1 MDLLQKQ
8 FQKLKRL
15 LDLAFFRVLFFAM
28 LGTILFLAMYN
39 NVKPDKLNIGLFH
52 VADKTVVSPVTV
64 EDKESTERKRQEELD
79 RVQGIYTVK
88 SEYAKNQVDLVSS
101 IFDSA
106 VEVNGDIQ
114 QELKKEQESS
124 ADSEPVPVRTEPST
138 SEKVKMLK
146 EKLTQSVIDDLPE
159 EVFTGLVSVNNG
171 QLSIA
176 KDLTVTAINNVM
188 EQTIPADEVENAK
201 KKVEEELNF
210 SSLDPALKRASILL
224 GRFAVIQ
231 NEFFDPQATEEA
243 RRKTAESVEPVKIL
257 EGQIIVSEG
266 DLVSREK
273 FRQLQLAGLLESEDS
288 VRPFIGLVLLI
299 AVILGTIY
307 YYFSQQKNPADKRQT
322 NLLLFGMIFS
332 FSIIIMKIVS
342 LFQELNYDGTFYLFP
357 AALAG
362 IIICI
367 LIDEKLAWIM
377 AVIQSICGSIIFNEE
392 MAGTLNMSAGIYILC
407 GGLAATLIL
416 KDHQARSKIMSAGMF
431 VSAVNLAL
439 ILSLIFLRN
448 AQYSGTEYGM
458 FMLFGIVSGILSA
471 ILALGILPFFETSFG
486 ILSTMKL
493 IELSNPN
500 HPLLKR
506 ILTEAP
512 GTYHHSVMV
521 ANMADAACEA
531 IGANGLLARVGCYY
545 HDIGKTKRPLFFIEN
560 QMNRENP
567 HDRLTPE
574 KSAQIIIAHATDG
587 AALLRKHKMP
597 KEIVDI
603 AEQHHG
609 TSLIKFFYHKAKQA
623 GQVNEEDYRYP
634 GPKPQTKETA
644 IIGIADS
651 VEAAVRSTGQPTPEQ
666 IESIVKSII
675 SDRLQDGQLNEC
687 DLTLKEVEIVAHT
700 LCETLKGF
708 FHSRIEYPAETTKQK
723 VRQA

>member
-8 FQKLKRL
+8 FQKVKRL
-15 LDLAFFRVLFFAM
+15 LDLAFFRVLFFSL
-28 LGTILFLAMYN
+28 LGIILFVSLYN
-39 NVKPDKLNIGLFH
+39 NVKPDQLSINLFD
-52 VADKTVVSPVTV
+52 VADRTVVSPVTV

-88 SEYAKNQVDLVSS
+88 TEYAKNQVDLVAS

-106 VEVNGDIQ
+106 IELNTEIQ
-114 QELKKEQESS
+114 QDLKEEQENNPKE
-124 ADSEPVPVRTEPST
+124 EPTPPPKEPT
-138 SEKVKMLK
+138 VSEKVKMLK
-146 EKLTQSVIDDLPE
+146 EKLTQSVVEDLPE
-159 EVFTGLVSVNNG
+159 EVFTGLVSANNG

-176 KDLTVTAINNVM
+176 KDLTMTAINNAM
-188 EQTIPADEVENAK
+188 EQPIPADEVENAK

-210 SSLDPALKRASILL
+210 STLDAGLKRASIQL

-243 RRKTAESVEPVKIL
+243 RRQTAEAVEPVKIL

-266 DLVSREK
+266 DLVNREIY
-273 FRQLQLAGLLESEDS
+273 RQLKLVGLLDSENS
-288 VRPFIGLVLLI
+288 ARPFIGLVLLI
-299 AVILGTIY
+299 IIILGSIY
-307 YYFSQQKNPADKRQT
+307 YYFSQQKDSADKRQT

-342 LFQELNYDGTFYLFP
+342 LFQVFNHDGTFYLFP
-357 AALAG
+357 AAMAG
-362 IIICI
+362 IIISI
-367 LIDEKLAWIM
+367 LIDEKLAWMM
-377 AVIQSICGSIIFNEE
+377 AIIQSICGSIIFNEE
-392 MAGTLNMSAGIYILC
+392 MAGALNMSAGIYILV

-416 KDHQARSKIMSAGMF
+416 KDHHDRSKIMTAGML
-431 VSAVNLAL
+431 VSAVNLGM
-439 ILSLIFLRN
+439 IFSLVLLRN
-448 AQYSGTEYGM
+448 AQYSGLEYGM
-458 FMLFGIVSGILSA
+458 FVLFGIVSGLLAA
-471 ILALGILPFFETSFG
+471 ILAMGLLPFFETSFG

-500 HPLLKR
+500 HPLLRK

-521 ANMADAACEA
+521 ANLSEAACEA

-587 AALLRKHKMP
+587 AAMLRKHKMP
-597 KEIVDI
+597 REIVDI

-609 TSLIKFFYHKAKQA
+609 TSLIKYFYHKAVQA
-623 GQVNEEDYRYP
+623 GAVDESEYRYP
-634 GPKPQTKETA
+634 GPKPQTKEAA

-651 VEAAVRSTGQPTPEQ
+651 VEAAVRSTGQPTTEQ
-666 IESIVKSII
+666 IESIVHSIV

-687 DLTLKEVEIVAHT
+687 DLTLKEVNLVSHI

-708 FHSRIEYPAETTKQK
+708 FHRRIEYPTETTKQN